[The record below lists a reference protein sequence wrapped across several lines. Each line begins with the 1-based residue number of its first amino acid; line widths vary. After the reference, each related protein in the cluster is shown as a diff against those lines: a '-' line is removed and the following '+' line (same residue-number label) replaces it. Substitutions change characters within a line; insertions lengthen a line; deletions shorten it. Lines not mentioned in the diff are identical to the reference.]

1 MVKRLRF
8 GPINDFLDPTLLTF
22 KVTSPLNLVEEYA
35 RVCELINCDR
45 GESKVQVVKSIF
57 FFT

>member
-8 GPINDFLDPTLLTF
+8 GPINGFLDPTLSTV
-22 KVTSPLNLVEEYA
+22 KVTSPLNLVEEHA

-45 GESKVQVVKSIF
+45 GEGSGGQICIY
-57 FFT
+57 FT